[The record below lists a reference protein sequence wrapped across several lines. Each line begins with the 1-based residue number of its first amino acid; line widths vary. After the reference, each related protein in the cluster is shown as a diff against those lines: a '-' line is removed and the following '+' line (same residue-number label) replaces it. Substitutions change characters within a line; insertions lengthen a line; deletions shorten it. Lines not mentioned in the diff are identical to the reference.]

1 LTQKVSATAG
11 RMMPLQVYVSK
22 RLNINAR
29 PDLNYHLFNFCK
41 PTFADKFLNQN
52 SVINCIGE

>member
-1 LTQKVSATAG
+1 
-11 RMMPLQVYVSK
+11 MMPLQVYVSK